1 MLELCYELRL
11 PFVHWISVNQKS
23 SFKRY
28 EISHV
33 YRRAIGHSPPNPCLQ
48 ADFDIVGG
56 TLSLT
61 EAEVLKVIVDITTH
75 IFHRGSCDIHLNHG
89 DLLDAI
95 WSWAGIKAEHRRK
108 VAEVWLLLV
117 QGYGSLYQWF
127 ISVS

>member
-1 MLELCYELRL
+1 MHFPTESLHLLHR
-11 PFVHWISVNQKS
+11 F
-23 SFKRY
+23 
-28 EISHV
+28 
-33 YRRAIGHSPPNPCLQ
+33 NPLTLQ
-48 ADFDIVGG
+48 
-56 TLSLT
+56 
-61 EAEVLKVIVDITTH
+61 VIVDITTH

-127 ISVS
+127 ISVSWPILFPVFQLKLLSMMGSLRPQSS